1 MIGRRHH
8 RVFRSLAGALPSVG
22 CSSRAALWPVAL
34 YMYVIA
40 TAFAVLAAL
49 VWALSGIFTRLY
61 RIYVSP
67 KPQIMA
73 GGEATPVL
81 RIALIGA
88 ASIAPHALLYP
99 SRSIPEIAV
108 VAVGARSAD
117 RARSFAK
124 RWHIKLHGTYEQILS
139 SEDVD
144 AVYIALI
151 NGLHYEWAAA
161 ALRAGKHVLCEKPLT
176 SNAREARELEQLAR
190 QRSLV
195 LMEAYHNLHHPLA
208 TRMRELVRSGELGQ
222 LTSLSI
228 SSGLPGPDGFAPLLR
243 DKLGL
248 PPAQAP
254 PAGKTS
260 QRKAKMDVELG
271 GGKFL
276 GQGCYTVSMA
286 RWLVG
291 DDAAGEDGGY
301 DGGYDGGL
309 YTSEHPSA
317 FVTVESARMVEDVA
331 GSRADVATV
340 ASLRLHSGGIKGA
353 ATSQGGGIVRA
364 QLYHSSF
371 GPGFDVTATFTRGS
385 FTARNYLF
393 PWVYHHL
400 SVTRTQTDG
409 SNVSHMEQHYGQ
421 RTTPA
426 AGKLAASH
434 EVEQSS
440 SFALQLRAFA
450 TAVRLHTLRTSPQQ
464 ASSIGVE
471 EEGVDDARQRDISRL
486 EADPSS
492 SALKATSAASAVR
505 NMEILDGIYD
515 ASGLGARPGRAQ
527 PLACNGAN

>member
-1 MIGRRHH
+1 MG
-8 RVFRSLAGALPSVG
+8 
-22 CSSRAALWPVAL
+22 
-34 YMYVIA
+34 
-40 TAFAVLAAL
+40 
-49 VWALSGIFTRLY
+49 
-61 RIYVSP
+61 
-67 KPQIMA
+67 
-73 GGEATPVL
+73 
-81 RIALIGA
+81 
-88 ASIAPHALLYP
+88 
-99 SRSIPEIAV
+99 
-108 VAVGARSAD
+108 
-117 RARSFAK
+117 
-124 RWHIKLHGTYEQILS
+124 
-139 SEDVD
+139 
-144 AVYIALI
+144 
-151 NGLHYEWAAA
+151 
-161 ALRAGKHVLCEKPLT
+161 
-176 SNAREARELEQLAR
+176 LEQLAR

-340 ASLRLHSGGIKGA
+340 ASLRLHFGGIKGA
-353 ATSQGGGIVRA
+353 ATSQRGDRPRSAVPLVLWPGIRC
-364 QLYHSSF
+364 HC
-371 GPGFDVTATFTRGS
+371 TFTRGS

-426 AGKLAASH
+426 AGKPAASH

-515 ASGLGARPGRAQ
+515 ASGLGARPGRPSRSRATAQ
-527 PLACNGAN
+527 ISERRESSSCKSCVRCQWSVVFSERDSIGMIVCVFPHYATGRRVNSSDARFVGRSASGRKFVLQGQESSGMR